1 MTLFWNFLHIFLT
14 ISIFKTFWCK
24 GRDPSYPCLSLT
36 FLSLV
41 IRKMKIGPFHQ
52 SFQTVIKFY
61 LNLNHV
67 LQCENFYAQKSYSKG
82 KCIWGLDHHNF
93 ADFWKKKVIIWKRK
107 ITLYKLVRYFSDI
120 LIRMFKSYKIS
131 QMILLDSDKNVRFT
145 DGFVRKDLEI
155 MTSS

>member
-1 MTLFWNFLHIFLT
+1 
-14 ISIFKTFWCK
+14 
-24 GRDPSYPCLSLT
+24 
-36 FLSLV
+36 
-41 IRKMKIGPFHQ
+41 MKIGPFHQ

-120 LIRMFKSYKIS
+120 LIRMFRC
-131 QMILLDSDKNVRFT
+131 SDDIAGFGQKCKTYWWFCSKWFRNYDFIIVLYSKALWLYSKNFWHSECKKRT
-145 DGFVRKDLEI
+145 W
-155 MTSS
+155 SS